1 MIKVNKCLQ
10 FICLPCII
18 FNYYLVTFLKL
29 SLIIINMF
37 LFFLGITMTVG
48 FYNDIVPMEIAG

>member
-1 MIKVNKCLQ
+1 MFTIYFSTLYHNLLL
-10 FICLPCII
+10 FGYI
-18 FNYYLVTFLKL
+18 LKTL

-48 FYNDIVPMEIAG
+48 FDNDFVPMEIAG